1 MIRKNVIWGCING
14 FPTLNLKF
22 SQRKFLK
29 EPKYRTLL
37 PKGPG
42 RIFFPTIRR
51 FQTSI
56 FYLFFFFLKLL
67 VSPGHSSGR
76 HPHPHPPGFG
86 MGSKLD
92 LNSVLPLT
100 VWTRLV
106 SCLNLI
112 LPSVRWRYCAAAART
127 DWDHT
132 HKHSYHTAW
141 HVDEAQQIRIH
152 WFSESSELKWTPWGQ
167 SLRSAITK
175 PGCLR

>member
-1 MIRKNVIWGCING
+1 MVHDKEECDLRLYKW
-14 FPTLNLKF
+14 FPNFESQIF
-22 SQRKFLK
+22 SKKISKGAQISYITSK
-29 EPKYRTLL
+29 RT
-37 PKGPG
+37 
-42 RIFFPTIRR
+42 RENFFPNHKTVPDIH
-51 FQTSI
+51 FLS
-56 FYLFFFFLKLL
+56 FFFFLKLL
-67 VSPGHSSGR
+67 VSPGHSCGR

-127 DWDHT
+127 DSDHT

-152 WFSESSELKWTPWGQ
+152 WFSESSELK
-167 SLRSAITK
+167 
-175 PGCLR
+175 